1 MAKTYLVK
9 IGSTELDGYLKQNG
23 LIVERNKLWTDADRN
38 LNGDLKATF
47 IGVFP
52 KLTLEFTYL
61 TEAQMKTITGL
72 LDDSSFTVSWWNSK
86 IEDYT
91 SATYYAGDYS
101 YPVFNKEK
109 GTYESWGVSLIP
121 FSKV

>member
-9 IGSTELDGYLKQNG
+9 IGSTTLDGYLESNG
-23 LIVERNKLWTDADRN
+23 LTVERNKLWTDADRN

-52 KLTLEFTYL
+52 KLLLNFTYL
-61 TEAQMKTITGL
+61 TEAQLKTITGL
-72 LDDSSFTVSWWNSK
+72 LDPSSFTVSWWNAK

-91 SATYYAGDYS
+91 SATYYASDYS
-101 YPVFNKEK
+101 YPVFKKDK
-109 GTYESWGVSLIP
+109 GTYEPFSVSLIP